1 MSFEL
6 TQQLM
11 NLRPE
16 DVKAGVQ
23 VFIFALHFNR
33 FSVAI

>member
-1 MSFEL
+1 MPFEL
-6 TQQLM
+6 TQKLM

-16 DVKAGVQ
+16 EVKGSVQ
-23 VFIFALHFNR
+23 FVIFALHFNR